1 MALQTVGVRLRSP
14 PTYVLSVLEDVII
27 EGQAMR
33 LRMNVPPVVPA
44 QAGTQRLVAA
54 SQELCPGLRRDDGY
68 VDSGIH
74 RWIRW
79 PQKGSRSAPRRA

>member
-1 MALQTVGVRLRSP
+1 MTLMKDSSSGAGPSARVWVDRQVDGGKVTK
-14 PTYVLSVLEDVII
+14 TF
-27 EGQAMR
+27 
-33 LRMNVPPVVPA
+33 VVPA

-54 SQELCPGLRRDDGY
+54 SQELGPGLRRDDGY